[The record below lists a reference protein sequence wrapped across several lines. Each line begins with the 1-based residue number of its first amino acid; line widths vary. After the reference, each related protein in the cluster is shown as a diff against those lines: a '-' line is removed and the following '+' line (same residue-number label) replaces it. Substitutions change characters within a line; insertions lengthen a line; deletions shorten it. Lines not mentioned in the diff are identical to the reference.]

1 MADNFSGIK
10 ISQLD
15 DPNRINDNDIIPFTN
30 DDMGDKQTRKI
41 KLSALRDQLN
51 YANAFLTV
59 QEGLANTIPGQI
71 FHVYVDDTQLEVY
84 AYLNNNGAAEIV
96 QDAQGN
102 PFKGQ
107 TAKALDFIRGELG
120 LTMIG
125 HVSSFA
131 RLREIKP
138 PFEGAIVELLGW
150 NEGSTYG
157 GGRFQGKLST
167 GADDNGIVAAG
178 DGFHWRRINV
188 DEGINPEWFGYVN
201 GSGNDVSTTLKQVIA
216 QAVNLKRPVVF
227 RDGAQMSLAVAGI
240 EIPVGVDLTV
250 ANGGRA
256 YFEITHEIETT
267 GQFLVKSKNRISGL
281 VFNYPKQTKDINAK
295 PIVRYGPIFVG
306 AGFYSS
312 FTGIN
317 VGNAYYGFKIGG
329 NDEGSASYITM
340 KDINGAPIYRGI
352 SLDRVLDIP
361 RISDIHWNYNM
372 YLNSDQD
379 YAQSLKQWI
388 HENGEAFHFGRVDF
402 AEVQRIFAFGY
413 SKGIFLR
420 GERYAG
426 SADSIRFTGCDMD
439 ICVNP
444 IYAQNFSGQL
454 VIRNGKFF
462 GTTYGNLVIDKLNL
476 FNMDGY
482 NPNVVLNGI
491 LMIAS
496 GSRFNFMMATNFN
509 GRAIHFADSYDN
521 VMGDIRVMW
530 SGNQSAFALEVGA
543 WKADSTSSRDESNA
557 NTFLA
562 VMAHNCREKS
572 WLIAGSKT
580 NVVRI
585 HDEAI
590 LSTTATPS
598 NPIGI
603 ESRNGYGYTSCYF
616 SSIGGHLGDVSFATF
631 DKASTV
637 KPVLTIGSSV
647 TCSCDNIASGRDG
660 ANVAVISGDPGP
672 SGAGTIA
679 SVTCNEFR
687 TLANAR
693 TATTALVCNNAILV
707 DPSSPILSG
716 TINGDLTLMSSAT
729 WIGLS
734 NLRVGGVTNV
744 GTPAM
749 FSNCTFNGLLNITFD
764 NFGTILNR
772 MRHTFEHCKINDAV
786 KSDTSKVIFRD
797 CSLISTKDFTITGA
811 GEGVRFESSRINMNV
826 IMDNKA
832 SLEFIDS
839 EANGTNVAT
848 SSTGTI
854 LVSNSSWST
863 GAINATAATQVII
876 REGSVMQA
884 LNGVVNLRVIDSTV
898 ASPFTLGNNA
908 RVWLSNANMND
919 VTISGT
925 GINLDADKTFFNR
938 FVFDSGKTNTGAW
951 RISQDCVAWTT
962 ANWVVPTVVSGYGVR
977 TYDISTGTIYK
988 VVSGAWKV
996 VTESTA

>member
-1 MADNFSGIK
+1 MNNNQTKISELPKGAKLKESSLLPVVSSSDTAIETERFTLSDFRSWANYDNAYSTLADGIKDTEVGNTFLVYTSDNKYSVAEYVRLPSGASQVIDGEGNAVFHLTAKGRIPVKTIAALRNRTPTLEGEPVYVISYDETVTTGGGWFIAKKGAVVDDGGHLISVNESWYWERSANEVNLLDYGIK
-10 ISQLD
+10 ISSREAGKEVYYDVTDKLQAATK
-15 DPNRINDNDIIPFTN
+15 RA
-30 DDMGDKQTRKI
+30 GDKGCP
-41 KLSALRDQLN
+41 LVSSATFQNDPGNDGYPRWGYFITKTWDI
-51 YANAFLTV
+51 T
-59 QEGLANTIPGQI
+59 GLK
-71 FHVYVDDTQLEVY
+71 
-84 AYLNNNGAAEIV
+84 YLNGQFNILV
-96 QDAQGN
+96 RGN
-102 PFKGQ
+102 
-107 TAKALDFIRGELG
+107 T
-120 LTMIG
+120 
-125 HVSSFA
+125 FA
-131 RLREIKP
+131 
-138 PFEGAIVELLGW
+138 
-150 NEGSTYG
+150 
-157 GGRFQGKLST
+157 
-167 GADDNGIVAAG
+167 
-178 DGFHWRRINV
+178 
-188 DEGINPEWFGYVN
+188 
-201 GSGNDVSTTLKQVIA
+201 
-216 QAVNLKRPVVF
+216 
-227 RDGAQMSLAVAGI
+227 
-240 EIPVGVDLTV
+240 
-250 ANGGRA
+250 
-256 YFEITHEIETT
+256 TT
-267 GQFLVKSKNRISGL
+267 GTV
-281 VFNYPKQTKDINAK
+281 PM
-295 PIVRYGPIFVG
+295 
-306 AGFYSS
+306 
-312 FTGIN
+312 
-317 VGNAYYGFKIGG
+317 GG
-329 NDEGSASYITM
+329 TTPYCIT
-340 KDINGAPIYRGI
+340 A
-352 SLDRVLDIP
+352 
-361 RISDIHWNYNM
+361 
-372 YLNSDQD
+372 LNCKWGTD
-379 YAQSLKQWI
+379 
-388 HENGEAFHFGRVDF
+388 
-402 AEVQRIFAFGY
+402 
-413 SKGIFLR
+413 
-420 GERYAG
+420 
-426 SADSIRFTGCDMD
+426 
-439 ICVNP
+439 
-444 IYAQNFSGQL
+444 
-454 VIRNGKFF
+454 GKFF

-884 LNGVVNLRVIDSTV
+884 LNGVVNLRVIDSMVT
-898 ASPFTLGNNA
+898 SPFTLGNNA

>member
-51 YANAFLTV
+51 YDNAFLTV

-84 AYLNNNGAAEIV
+84 AYLNSNGAAEIV

-157 GGRFQGKLST
+157 GGRFQGNLST

-201 GSGNDVSTTLKQVIA
+201 GSGNDVSTTLKQAIA

-379 YAQSLKQWI
+379 YAPSLKQWI

-454 VIRNGKFF
+454 VIRNGKF
-462 GTTYGNLVIDKLNL
+462 TGNGN
-476 FNMDGY
+476 N
-482 NPNVVLNGI
+482 LNGLTAPANGCFNYFQRVSPYARVI
-491 LMIAS
+491 LDSVTMNNYDRDAIRTGNDTIIS
-496 GSRFNFMMATNFN
+496 NSKIYSYGLDKQQ
-509 GRAIHFADSYDN
+509 RAAVAIITD
-521 VMGDIRVMW
+521 
-530 SGNQSAFALEVGA
+530 
-543 WKADSTSSRDESNA
+543 SNA
-557 NTFLA
+557 SLTVDACYFDATGQQNRGITG
-562 VMAHNCREKS
+562 
-572 WLIAGSKT
+572 I
-580 NVVRI
+580 
-585 HDEAI
+585 
-590 LSTTATPS
+590 STTGQLLIT
-598 NPIGI
+598 
-603 ESRNGYGYTSCYF
+603 NGTQ
-616 SSIGGHLGDVSFATF
+616 
-631 DKASTV
+631 
-637 KPVLTIGSSV
+637 
-647 TCSCDNIASGRDG
+647 
-660 ANVAVISGDPGP
+660 
-672 SGAGTIA
+672 
-679 SVTCNEFR
+679 
-687 TLANAR
+687 
-693 TATTALVCNNAILV
+693 
-707 DPSSPILSG
+707 
-716 TINGDLTLMSSAT
+716 
-729 WIGLS
+729 
-734 NLRVGGVTNV
+734 
-744 GTPAM
+744 
-749 FSNCTFNGLLNITFD
+749 
-764 NFGTILNR
+764 ILN
-772 MRHTFEHCKINDAV
+772 
-786 KSDTSKVIFRD
+786 
-797 CSLISTKDFTITGA
+797 
-811 GEGVRFESSRINMNV
+811 
-826 IMDNKA
+826 A
-832 SLEFIDS
+832 SLEGYRWLTGFALVEEGCRIDGPSRNINTFITNVRRTMYTDNLPTAGGGWIRGDKAMLTNPGIGTQATQGTYTILGWIRITAS
-839 EANGTNVAT
+839 NAEGTNHVLGVDWLEIRSQIEPVPKF
-848 SSTGTI
+848 SSAGSARPAVT
-854 LVSNSSWST
+854 
-863 GAINATAATQVII
+863 AIGYYFFDT
-876 REGSVMQA
+876 
-884 LNGVVNLRVIDSTV
+884 
-898 ASPFTLGNNA
+898 TLGKPIYLKSANPA
-908 RVWLSNANMND
+908 VWVDGNGNP
-919 VTISGT
+919 V
-925 GINLDADKTFFNR
+925 
-938 FVFDSGKTNTGAW
+938 
-951 RISQDCVAWTT
+951 
-962 ANWVVPTVVSGYGVR
+962 
-977 TYDISTGTIYK
+977 
-988 VVSGAWKV
+988 
-996 VTESTA
+996 